1 MGRTILVT
9 GAGGF
14 IGSAVTRR
22 LVRWIEAAGVLWDG
36 EPTEKVCALLRPG
49 SSDERLETVR
59 QSPALAVERGDITDI
74 ACLQDLLDRHR
85 PKAVLHLAF
94 DPSGFERQSEQEWQA
109 RHLAPLEAMFEALSR
124 FGDARLVHT
133 GSAWV
138 LASGYQLAED
148 ARVAPSLDY
157 AKAKAKLD
165 DALGPLHRR
174 YGVPF
179 VNLRLFNVF
188 GRYEGMHRL
197 LPHLVDCWRR
207 GRPARLTH
215 GDQVRDF
222 NDVDDIAEA
231 YRLALLCPPAACNA
245 VYHIGSGRAVS
256 VRAFAALVRAAMGVP
271 GEIDFDAAETRDQ
284 DVSAL
289 VCDPQL
295 AMEALGWRPGDD
307 LEARIG
313 ATVEWWLAR
322 PVQSEGAAS

>member
-22 LVRWIEAAGVLWDG
+22 LVRWVEAGAALWDG
-36 EPTEKVCALLRPG
+36 EPIEKVCALLRPG
-49 SSDERLETVR
+49 SSDQRLETVS
-59 QSPALAVERGDITDI
+59 QSFVLEVERGDITDI
-74 ACLQDLLDRHR
+74 RGLQDLLARHR
-85 PKAVLHLAF
+85 PKAALHLGF
-94 DPSGFERQSEQEWQA
+94 DPSGFERQSEDEWRA
-109 RHLAPLEAMFEALSR
+109 RHLAPLEAMFDALSR
-124 FGDARLVHT
+124 DGDARFVHT

-138 LASGYQLAED
+138 LAPGDRLAEE
-148 ARVAPSLDY
+148 APVLPTLDY
-157 AKAKAKLD
+157 AKAKARLD
-165 DALGPLHRR
+165 EALPALHSR

-215 GDQVRDF
+215 GEQVRDF

-245 VYHIGSGRAVS
+245 VYHIGSGRGVS
-256 VRAFAALVRAAMGVP
+256 VREFAALVRAAMGAP
-271 GEIDFDAAETRDQ
+271 GEVEFDAAETRDQ
-284 DVSAL
+284 HVSTL
-289 VCDPQL
+289 VSDPGL
-295 AMEALGWRPGDD
+295 AMRVLGWSPGDD
-307 LEARIG
+307 LDSRVRA
-313 ATVEWWLAR
+313 AVDWWLAR
-322 PVQSEGAAS
+322 PVQSQESVS